1 MEATPLLQ
9 PKFPCPPF
17 FYSKHGQ
24 TPPVYGVIQ
33 ATRYEVIR
41 IERHHPARSRELKRI
56 ILLLPFIMLAIAFA
70 LALVVMLFQAA
81 FFNPKLQLD
90 SGGFRAEGLPTRV
103 YSTMYTGDSQNFAL
117 TIRNPAVWRADMSQF
132 LRKMT
137 PSFYLVHLYF
147 FWEQE

>member
-17 FYSKHGQ
+17 FCSKHGQ

-33 ATRYEVIR
+33 ATRYEVIG
-41 IERHHPARSRELKRI
+41 IERHLAARSRKLKRI
-56 ILLLPFIMLAIAFA
+56 ILLLPFIMLALAFA

-90 SGGFRAEGLPTRV
+90 SGGFRAEGFPTRV
-103 YSTMYTGDSQNFAL
+103 YSTLYTSDPQKFDL
-117 TIRNPAVWRADMSQF
+117 TIRNPA
-132 LRKMT
+132 L
-137 PSFYLVHLYF
+137 
-147 FWEQE
+147 